1 MPFYSRGCYVCIED
15 RGNFVAVLRDYA
27 AAHLAQRAD
36 GTYECDCIVF
46 SDGGRILGLGDLG
59 AWGMG
64 IPIGKLD
71 LYTVCGGV
79 DPHKT
84 MPVIID
90 AGIFDA
96 SGNTAKLE
104 IRDHPSYTGCKKDRV
119 THKSEAGTVV
129 NTPYYGEG
137 NMIEEFMSA
146 AVTVF
151 GDRVLLQAS
160 RRALV
165 LCCVDWSVAVTT
177 MDVRV
182 FSFCVSSRTST
193 RTTRSRCSPISARSS

>member
-104 IRDHPSYTGCKKDRV
+104 IRDHPSYTGCKKDRI
-119 THKSEAGTVV
+119 THKSEAGTIV
-129 NTPYYGEG
+129 NTPYYGED
-137 NMIEEFMSA
+137 NMIEEFMRA

-151 GDRVLLQAS
+151 GDRVLLQANH
-160 RRALV
+160 RVLV
-165 LCCVDWSVAVTT
+165 LG
-177 MDVRV
+177 RV
-182 FSFCVSSRTST
+182 GQ
-193 RTTRSRCSPISARSS
+193 SP